1 MAGELGW
8 NEARLERE
16 LHAWSEEARLE
27 GLVPGGARPVAADR
41 LEGAPLRA
49 GAAPEEAA

>member
-41 LEGAPLRA
+41 LEGASLRA
-49 GAAPEEAA
+49 GAAPQEAA